1 MITGYIYKH
10 TSPSGKSYI
19 GKSLA
24 IKGKRWKEHV
34 NAAYDE
40 KYKEYNYPL
49 QQAIRKYGEDTF
61 EHEILEDDV
70 PEELLSELEVLY
82 IEKHNT
88 FYDGYN
94 QTKGGEG
101 TSGERSVEARERIAK
116 ANKERIWTEEMIQK
130 MQISKQ
136 NVCIKPWYIKHPDG
150 NYEEVYTITKR
161 QYAVSK
167 GWHAGSFANLFSKEK
182 IGKEVLNGQFKGYT
196 VGNIGGCNE

>member
-1 MITGYIYKH
+1 MSTGYIYKH
-10 TSPSGKSYI
+10 TSPSGKAYI

-24 IKGKRWKEHV
+24 AKGKRWKEHV

-40 KYKEYNYPL
+40 KYKEYNYTL

-61 EHEILEDDV
+61 EHEILEDDI

-101 TSGERSVEARERIAK
+101 TSGERSIEARERIAK

-130 MQISKQ
+130 IDTMLLLYYPEKS
-136 NVCIKPWYIKHPDG
+136 
-150 NYEEVYTITKR
+150 YTSIAQVMGTTRHHVMKRGHELKR
-161 QYAVSK
+161 Q
-167 GWHAGSFANLFSKEK
+167 
-182 IGKEVLNGQFKGYT
+182 GKL
-196 VGNIGGCNE
+196 